1 MAVKKPSQ
9 AATKK
14 PDSAAVEALANQ
26 LADRPYTSNAAQE
39 LAKQALERQGL
50 KSPAPVK
57 AKPISISLP
66 PHIIAE
72 LEDQVMDNKRSGEG
86 PRTVSGL
93 IKLALRHYGYKL

>member
-9 AATKK
+9 AAPKK
-14 PDSAAVEALANQ
+14 PDSAAVEALAAQ
-26 LADRPYTSNAAQE
+26 LADRPYGESVVVQPVT
-39 LAKQALERQGL
+39 QAV
-50 KSPAPVK
+50 PAGKPVAK

-72 LEDQVMDNKRSGEG
+72 LEDQVMENKRSGEG

>member
-1 MAVKKPSQ
+1 MPKKASET

-14 PDSAAVEALANQ
+14 AAGASPEQIDQLVDA
-26 LADRPYTSNAAQE
+26 LADRPYGSVAAQ
-39 LAKQALERQGL
+39 ALDLQL
-50 KSPAPVK
+50 KKAASPPK

-72 LEDQVMDNKRSGEG
+72 LEEQVMENKRSGEG

>member
-1 MAVKKPSQ
+1 MAVKKPSL

-14 PDSAAVEALANQ
+14 PDSAAVEALAAQ
-26 LADRPYTSNAAQE
+26 LADRPYGESGAALPE
-39 LAKQALERQGL
+39 A
-50 KSPAPVK
+50 PAGKAVPK

-72 LEDQVMDNKRSGEG
+72 LEEQVMENKRSGEG

-93 IKLALRHYGYKL
+93 IKLALRHYGYEL